1 MEKTW
6 KPVTAGI
13 LSILSGVVASL
24 VGIGAIVKG
33 ELARRMVF
41 HIGGEA
47 IGVLLLVI
55 GVVAIIG
62 GVFAIRRKVW
72 GLALAGAIC
81 ALFPPHVAVLGILAI
96 IFVALSKGEF
106 DQSIT
111 KATMGM
117 ASSTETKVGS
127 ITPETKTP
135 NDKGSSL

>member
-13 LSILSGVVASL
+13 LSILSGAVAAL

-33 ELARRMVF
+33 DLARRMIF
-41 HIGGEA
+41 HRGGEI
-47 IGVLLLVI
+47 IGVLLLILGIIAVI
-55 GVVAIIG
+55 GGI
-62 GVFAIRRKVW
+62 FAIRRRAW

-81 ALFPPHVAVLGILAI
+81 ALFPFQVAVLGILDI

-111 KATMGM
+111 KAVTGT
-117 ASSTETKVGS
+117 ASSSGTKS
-127 ITPETKTP
+127 ESTTLENKTP
-135 NDKGSSL
+135 NDKTSS

>member
-33 ELARRMVF
+33 DLARRMIF
-41 HIGGEA
+41 HRGGEA
-47 IGVLLLVI
+47 IGVLLLVLGI
-55 GVVAIIG
+55 VAIIG
-62 GVFAIRRKVW
+62 GIFAIRRHAW

-81 ALFPPHVAVLGILAI
+81 ALFPPQVVVLGILAI

-111 KATMGM
+111 KATTEMP
-117 ASSTETKVGS
+117 SSPGTKAGS
-127 ITPETKTP
+127 TPPENKTP
-135 NDKGSSL
+135 NDKNSSL